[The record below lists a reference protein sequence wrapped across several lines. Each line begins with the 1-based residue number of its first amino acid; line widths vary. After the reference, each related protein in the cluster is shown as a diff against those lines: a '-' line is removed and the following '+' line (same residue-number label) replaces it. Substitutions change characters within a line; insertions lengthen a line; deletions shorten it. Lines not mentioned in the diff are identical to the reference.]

1 MNRQSIEGW
10 ALVATVAAAAGLT
23 WMLTWPEWTQ
33 GTAMAVEVSELE
45 RKIVDLAG
53 AQDTLDAATERLRI
67 AGARQV
73 SECRQVPP
81 TADVAGL
88 MQALSLKVDGH
99 RVHDQTFTVADAP
112 SPLSEHYEA
121 LPLQLEVV
129 GGSMAFGMCLNRRSH
144 CLGWFVCRVWTFRPP
159 RGEMMPLV
167 RSRYAAYWRSMWCTR
182 HVELEE
188 RTDGTPYVGSSAD
201 RSAADG

>member
-1 MNRQSIEGW
+1 MNRRSIEGW
-10 ALVATVAAAAGLT
+10 ALVAMVAAAAGLT
-23 WMLTWPEWTQ
+23 WMLTWPEWTK

-45 RKIVDLAG
+45 RKIIDLAG

-73 SECRQVPP
+73 TECRQVPP

-88 MQALSLKVDGH
+88 MQALSLEVDGH

-129 GGSMAFGMCLNRRSH
+129 GGFDGIWDVLEQAESLPRLVRVSGLDISTTTRRDDAPGTKP
-144 CLGWFVCRVWTFRPP
+144 LRGVLALDVVYAP
-159 RGEMMPLV
+159 RG
-167 RSRYAAYWRSMWCTR
+167 TR
-182 HVELEE
+182 
-188 RTDGTPYVGSSAD
+188 GGN
-201 RSAADG
+201 